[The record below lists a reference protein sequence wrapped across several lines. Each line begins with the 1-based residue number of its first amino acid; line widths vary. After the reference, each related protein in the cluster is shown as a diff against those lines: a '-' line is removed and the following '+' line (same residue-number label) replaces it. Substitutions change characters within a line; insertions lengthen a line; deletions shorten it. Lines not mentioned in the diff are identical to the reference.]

1 MNLLKYIIRRLISA
15 IPVVLGVFIA
25 TFFLSRIMPG
35 NPFVQPTIFLKGDP
49 EHVRKQLEYYGLD
62 QPLFTQFTR
71 YIERMFEGD
80 WGESL
85 VIAVNVPVWD
95 LIKVKFPVTLELCL
109 YSLLLSS
116 FIGVRTGVY
125 SATHKNKAGDSII
138 RTLAIFGAT
147 IPVFILGIIM
157 QYLFTLRISIFPT
170 SGIKSPGVAS
180 PITITSFRLIDCL
193 ITGEFD
199 LFIDTAW
206 HLCLP
211 IFCLTLIQ
219 VAEVTRIT
227 RSSMLEVIECD
238 YVRSARAK
246 GCKEKDVTRKHALKN
261 ALIPTVTIIGNRFA
275 SFFTSTLFLEITF
288 SIKGIGVLFVES
300 ILKRDYFII
309 NGIVFIITIM
319 FAVTMIVVDIIYA
332 AIDPRIRY

>member
-1 MNLLKYIIRRLISA
+1 MIKRLIST
-15 IPVVLGVFIA
+15 IPVVMGVFII

-49 EHVRKQLEYYGLD
+49 EHVRRHLEYYGLD
-62 QPLFTQFTR
+62 QPLFTQFVR
-71 YIERMFEGD
+71 YIENMFGGD
-80 WGESL
+80 WGESM
-85 VIAVNVPVWD
+85 VIAVGVPVWD
-95 LIKVKFPVTLELCL
+95 LIKIKFPVTLELCL

-125 SATHKNKAGDSII
+125 SATHKNKAGDSIV
-138 RTLAIFGAT
+138 RTLAIFGAA

-157 QYLFTLRISIFPT
+157 QYLLTVKIGIFPT
-170 SGIKSPGVAS
+170 SGIKSPGIAS

-193 ITGEFD
+193 ITGEFY

-206 HLCLP
+206 HLFLP
-211 IFCLTLIQ
+211 LFCLTSIQ
-219 VAEVTRIT
+219 VAAVTRIT

-261 ALIPTVTIIGNRFA
+261 AIIPTVTIIGNRFA
-275 SFFTSTLFLEITF
+275 TIFTSTLFLEITF

-309 NGIVFIITIM
+309 NGIVFVITIL
-319 FAVTMIVVDIIYA
+319 FAVTMVVVDIIFA